1 MRRFET
7 CTHNWQF
14 RVANCLMSSRWLAPA
29 VLCVV
34 LIGPPAAQA
43 DGGVTYSPSPGFA
56 GSTEQFG
63 ACGFQQGETVDL
75 TMDGGAL
82 AQATTDG
89 GGCIQATQQ
98 MALDIAQTTHL
109 LAAKGEK
116 SGVEQDGVYL
126 VMPPTITGPPAPVL
140 PGGIAIG
147 TGQFFAPTRMVTL
160 IPGGLPPV
168 PASAAPDGAITIQ
181 LPVPPN
187 TPPGAYPV
195 LFQDTDNPFWLQ
207 SQPTLIVTVL
217 PMPSDAPPQPAAGS
231 WTLNAS
237 TTLTGSGTFT
247 GHGSGSDV
255 AQFTVSGGQVK
266 GQGQLS
272 ISIDMGAGEANCHG
286 ESAPAPFDVGGT
298 QDGSGMLHLTFTG
311 IGASITITVTCNNGF
326 SMPFTLPGGASG
338 AAPTTFDIAAQDG
351 TKVDLDGSNPF
362 VMVPTNFTGQ
372 THVVLT
378 QS

>member
-1 MRRFET
+1 
-7 CTHNWQF
+7 
-14 RVANCLMSSRWLAPA
+14 VAHRLMSLRRLAPA
-29 VLCVV
+29 VLCLA

-43 DGGVTYSPSPGFA
+43 DGGITYSPSPGFA
-56 GSTEQFG
+56 GSTEQFS

-82 AQATTDG
+82 VQTTADG
-89 GGCIQATQQ
+89 SGCIQATQQ
-98 MALDIAQTTHL
+98 TALNIAQTTHL

-116 SGVEQDGVYL
+116 SGAEQDGIYL
-126 VMPPTITGPPAPVL
+126 VMPPTITGPPVPVL
-140 PGGIAIG
+140 PGGIAFG
-147 TGQFFAPTRMVTL
+147 MGQFFAPTRMITL

-168 PASAAPDGAITIQ
+168 PASADPNGGITIQ
-181 LPVPPN
+181 IPVPPN

-195 LFQDTDNPFWLQ
+195 MFQDTDNPLWLQ

-217 PMPSDAPPQPAAGS
+217 PMPSDAPAQPASGN

-237 TTLTGSGTFT
+237 TTLTGTGIVI
-247 GHGSGSDV
+247 GHGSASDI
-255 AQFTVSGGQVK
+255 AHFTVSGGQVK

-272 ISIDMGAGEANCHG
+272 ISVDMGAGEANCHG
-286 ESAPAPFDVGGT
+286 DSAPAPFDVGGT

-311 IGASITITVTCNNGF
+311 VGANITITVTCNNGF

-338 AAPTTFDIAAQDG
+338 VAPTTFDIAAQDG
-351 TKVDLDGSNPF
+351 AKVDLDGSNPF